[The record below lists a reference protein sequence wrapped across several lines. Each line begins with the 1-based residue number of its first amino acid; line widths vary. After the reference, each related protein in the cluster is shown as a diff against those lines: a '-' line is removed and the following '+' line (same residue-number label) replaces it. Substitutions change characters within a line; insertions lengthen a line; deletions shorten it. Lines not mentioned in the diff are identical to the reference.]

1 MESYARRMTPPLSDL
16 GDLSLLVR
24 VAQLGSLGRVAE
36 ESSLSQPSLSRRMV
50 RLERSLGLSLLERG
64 PRGTVLTPAGRVVV
78 DWAEE
83 LLGASRRFD
92 ESVAALGQHRAST
105 LRVAASMTIAEHLA
119 PIWLSKLRDLEP
131 DAVVAMSVHNSTEV
145 ADAVEH
151 GRADVGFVE
160 SPSVRRNVRRRRLAW
175 DTLAVVVADPHPWAR
190 RKAPVTA
197 AELAEEPLL
206 VREPGSGTRET
217 VDEALRACGLELTPL
232 QVLAS
237 NAALKSSALVG
248 IGPAVLSSLAVV
260 DELRSGRLVAVRL
273 RDLDLQ
279 RPLSVVWRDGVRLPP
294 AADVLVRLAAGKDG

>member
-1 MESYARRMTPPLSDL
+1 MTTSTSDL
-16 GDLSLLVR
+16 GDLALLVR

-36 ESSLSQPSLSRRMV
+36 EAGLSQPSLSRRMA
-50 RLERSLGLSLLERG
+50 RLERALRLSLLERG
-64 PRGTVLTPAGRVVV
+64 PRGTTLTPAGRVVV

-83 LLGASRRFD
+83 LLGAARRFD
-92 ESVAALGQHRAST
+92 ESVAALRAHRTST

-119 PIWLSKLRDLEP
+119 PSWLSKLRDLQP
-131 DAVVAMSVHNSTEV
+131 DTVVAMSVHNS
-145 ADAVEH
+145 ADVVGAVEH

-160 SPSVRRNVRRRRLAW
+160 SPKVRRGLRRRRLVW
-175 DTLAVVVADPHPWAR
+175 DTLVVVVAESHPWAR
-190 RKAPVTA
+190 RTRPVTA
-197 AELAEEPLL
+197 TELAAEPLL

-217 VDEALRACGLELTPL
+217 IDEALLARGLELTTL

-260 DELRSGRLVAVRL
+260 DEIGSGRLVAVRL

-279 RPLSVVWRDGVRLPP
+279 RPLSVVWREGAQLPP
-294 AADVLVRLAAGKDG
+294 AADVLVRLAAGRSR

>member
-1 MESYARRMTPPLSDL
+1 MTTSTSDL
-16 GDLSLLVR
+16 GDLALLVR

-36 ESSLSQPSLSRRMV
+36 EAGLSQPSLSRRMV
-50 RLERSLGLSLLERG
+50 RLERALRLSMLERG
-64 PRGTVLTPAGRVVV
+64 PRGTTLTPAGRVVV

-83 LLGASRRFD
+83 LLGAARRFD
-92 ESVAALGQHRAST
+92 ESVAALRAHRTST

-119 PIWLSKLRDLEP
+119 PTWLSKLRDLQP
-131 DAVVAMSVHNSTEV
+131 DTVVAMSVHNSADV
-145 ADAVEH
+145 VDAVEH

-160 SPSVRRNVRRRRLAW
+160 SPKVRRGLRRRRLVW
-175 DTLAVVVADPHPWAR
+175 DTLVVVVAETHPWAR
-190 RKAPVTA
+190 RTRPVTA
-197 AELAEEPLL
+197 SELAAEPLL

-217 VDEALRACGLELTPL
+217 IDEALAARDLELTTL

-260 DELRSGRLVAVRL
+260 DEIGSGRLVALRL

-279 RPLSVVWRDGVRLPP
+279 RPLSVVWREGAQLPP
-294 AADVLVRLAAGKDG
+294 AADVLVRLAAGRSR

>member
-1 MESYARRMTPPLSDL
+1 MTTSTSDL
-16 GDLSLLVR
+16 GDLALLVR

-36 ESSLSQPSLSRRMV
+36 EAGLSQPSLSRRMV
-50 RLERSLGLSLLERG
+50 RLERALRLSLLERG
-64 PRGTVLTPAGRVVV
+64 PRGTTLTPAGRVVV

-83 LLGASRRFD
+83 LLGAARRFD
-92 ESVAALGQHRAST
+92 ESVAALRAHRTST

-119 PIWLSKLRDLEP
+119 PTWLSKLRDLQP
-131 DAVVAMSVHNSTEV
+131 DTVVAMSVHNSADV
-145 ADAVEH
+145 VDAVEH

-160 SPSVRRNVRRRRLAW
+160 SPKVRRGLRRRRLVW
-175 DTLAVVVADPHPWAR
+175 DTLVVVVAESHPWAR
-190 RKAPVTA
+190 RTRPVTA
-197 AELAEEPLL
+197 SELAAEPLL

-217 VDEALRACGLELTPL
+217 IDEALAARDLELTTL

-260 DELRSGRLVAVRL
+260 DEIGSGRLVALRL

-279 RPLSVVWRDGVRLPP
+279 RPLSVVWREGAQLPP
-294 AADVLVRLAAGKDG
+294 AADVLVRLAAGRSR